1 MNTKMQLTRRRKWKR
16 YKTKGGAIALLH
28 KSRFLDIGK
37 PKLIE
42 LGPVIDISMGGLAA
56 QYVESKSRQQ
66 DSETISISIPSFGV
80 ILADLQC
87 RIVLEKVV
95 ASLPNGKKIYSRCVE
110 FVKLT
115 SVQKLQLESFIRKHT
130 FHTIPDR
137 RSGKDRRC
145 YTDPDFNRVD
155 DRRSGI
161 ERRVYVR

>member
-1 MNTKMQLTRRRKWKR
+1 MDTKMQITRRRKWKR
-16 YKTKGGAIALLH
+16 YKIKGGAIVLLH
-28 KSRFLDIGK
+28 KPRLLDIGK

-66 DSETISISIPSFGV
+66 DSETISISIPSVGV

-87 RIVLEKVV
+87 RVILEKIV
-95 ASLPNGKKIYSRCVE
+95 ACLPNGKQIYNRCVE
-110 FVKLT
+110 FVNLT
-115 SVQKLQLESFIRKHT
+115 AVQSLQLESFIRKHT
-130 FHTIPDR
+130 FHSIPDR

-145 YTDPDFNRVD
+145 FTDPNFSRDD